1 MAFLLRRWRGFTLI
15 ELLVVIAIIGILVAL
30 LLPAVQKVREAA
42 NRTASEN
49 NLKQITLAL
58 HSANDNYKHLPNIM
72 GGFPVP
78 YSFTYDY
85 SWTDGK
91 GVWVGNWTPTIV
103 NANGSIFFHLLPFIE
118 QQGLYNQGM
127 ASGSSTAVA
136 GSPISV
142 FMAPD
147 DPTLPGNSQ
156 VTGGGGSQITWISWS
171 PQNLGWQSSPPYAA
185 GGALSYAANYF
196 VFNGQSGDNSGGS
209 AEIPRSFRDGTSNT
223 IVFTTRYTICNP
235 NSANGLPQM
244 QHSWADVSTDLD
256 TAFMGATTNSTNGT
270 TNITDVQ
277 LPQWEPL
284 DDFCNAWFVQSYT
297 DAGIMSAMG
306 DGSIHWTAPQVSL
319 TTWRNAVNPKDGQPL
334 GSDW

>member
-1 MAFLLRRWRGFTLI
+1 MKRSIFRNWRGFTLI

-58 HSANDNYKHLPNIM
+58 HSANDNYKHLPNII

-78 YSFTYDY
+78 YSVNYDY

-91 GVWVGNWTPTIV
+91 GVWVGNWTPTSIINV
-103 NANGSIFFHLLPFIE
+103 NASIFFHLLPYIE
-118 QQGLYNQGM
+118 QQGIYNAGMNAHSGTNM
-127 ASGSSTAVA
+127 ASSTIA
-136 GSPISV
+136 IYQ
-142 FMAPD
+142 APD
-147 DPTLPGNSQ
+147 DPTLPGSGS
-156 VTGGGGSQITWISWS
+156 TAGGGGTNWISWS
-171 PQNLGWQSSPPYAA
+171 PQQTSQSPPYAG

-196 VFNGQSGDNSGGS
+196 VFNSQSGDNSGGS
-209 AEIPRSFRDGTSNT
+209 AEIPRTFRDGTSNT

-244 QHSWADVSTDLD
+244 QHAWADVDTDLD
-256 TAFMGATTNSTNGT
+256 TAFMGVNAAGSQSGNTSIAT
-270 TNITDVQ
+270 VA

-284 DDFCNAWFVQSYT
+284 DDFCNAWMVQSYT
-297 DAGIMSAMG
+297 DAGIMSGMG
-306 DGSIHWTAPQVSL
+306 DGSIHWTSPNVSL
-319 TTWRNAVNPKDGQPL
+319 TTWQNAVNPKDGQPL